1 MAPPALKEFVGN
13 LRTLSGS
20 DRAAFVAA
28 LLTARGWDANR
39 DGRHIAATKGGQ
51 TRDVYVGSPP
61 EGADVDAVVAVP
73 SRLRSFLGTLPGR
86 DGSRESPGI
95 GDAGTAVIEPAVLYE
110 WLLYG
115 TDRETARA
123 LYREHFGVAFESA
136 DTRTDDAVPAS
147 SRIALLAVVVVLAA
161 AALFAGVTLDG
172 GVPADGQSGTASTGE
187 PDEGSTASSETGDPA
202 DTTTT
207 PTSRPEVSSDTLRDV
222 AFLTRTHLGSVQN
235 SPVQMVVT
243 FRGPRFLTG
252 FDTRRSGYDVDDEVT
267 LQVHVDS
274 DDDYH
279 VIQRTNFSGA
289 PLRSADV
296 TVERFAGGDTEFR
309 RIERNGTERYE
320 RLPLSTVRNGS
331 TTLEAWT
338 QLLVSRYLNTTDR
351 RVETVRN
358 GSQTRYRVVATG
370 QPHALDHRT
379 REYRAVA
386 VVRPD
391 GVLVSMVVTYVH
403 PGTEALV
410 QVTLEND
417 LSPDPLGT
425 PEWYDEAT
433 ADRDVGRR
441 TVD

>member
-1 MAPPALKEFVGN
+1 MAPPAPEEFVGH

-28 LLTARGWDANR
+28 LLTARGWDADR

-51 TRDVYVGSPP
+51 TRHVYVGSPP

-73 SRLRSFLGTLPGR
+73 SRLTSLLGRLPGR
-86 DGSRESPGI
+86 DGSRGQPGI

-115 TDRETARA
+115 TDREAARA

-136 DTRTDDAVPAS
+136 DTRTDDAGPAS
-147 SRIALLAVVVVLAA
+147 RRIVLLAVVVVLAT
-161 AALFAGVTLDG
+161 ALFAGATLNG
-172 GVPADGQSGTASTGE
+172 AVPADGQSGSASTGE
-187 PDEGSTASSETGDPA
+187 PNEGATASHETGDSA

-207 PTSRPEVSSDTLRDV
+207 PDSRPEVSSDNLRDV
-222 AFLTRTHLGSVQN
+222 AVLTRTHLGSIRS
-235 SPVQMVVT
+235 SPVRMAVT

-274 DDDYH
+274 DDEYH

-296 TVERFAGGDTEFR
+296 TVERFADGDAEYR

-338 QLLVSRYLNTTDR
+338 QLLVSRYMNTTDR
-351 RVETVRN
+351 RVETVGN
-358 GSQTRYRVVATG
+358 GSQTRYRVVAIG
-370 QPHALDHRT
+370 QPHTLNHRT
-379 REYRAVA
+379 RDYRAVA

-410 QVTLEND
+410 QITLEND
-417 LSPDPLGT
+417 LSPGPVGT
-425 PEWYDEAT
+425 PGWYDEAT
-433 ADRDVGRR
+433 TGRDVGRPG
-441 TVD
+441 VD